1 MTYGSLFSGC
11 GGMDLGLER
20 AGMTCVWQVENDP
33 YAQKVL
39 QKHWPDVRRHDDVR
53 TFPPEG
59 EWGCDLIAGGFP
71 CQDISLAGR
80 GVGIGGERS
89 GLWFEFARILRVLR
103 PRFAIVENSAAL
115 ANRGLWAVLGTLAE
129 LGFDAEWAVL
139 PASAFGA
146 CHIRAR
152 MFIVAHRQ
160 RGRRDGLHER
170 QQTRRLASDPGDG
183 RPDGADRTP
192 AVYSSRDD
200 ADDAGQGSPDG
211 PSETNRRGSTA
222 KESQQC
228 RRGRPGRAINAADP
242 DRPSRAVRE
251 EQIML
256 VQQPAPIGSGWWAAE
271 PDVVRVVHG
280 FPGRVDRIRCLG
292 NAVVPQVAE
301 WIGRRLMEATQTEG
315 V

>member
-1 MTYGSLFSGC
+1 MP
-11 GGMDLGLER
+11 R
-20 AGMTCVWQVENDP
+20 R
-33 YAQKVL
+33 VL
-39 QKHWPDVRRHDDVR
+39 AKALARRPTLHDDVR
-53 TFPPEG
+53 NVPA
-59 EWGCDLIAGGFP
+59 D
-71 CQDISLAGR
+71 GR
-80 GVGIGGERS
+80 RLG
-89 GLWFEFARILRVLR
+89 LR
-103 PRFAIVENSAAL
+103 PHRRRVPLPGHQQRCLERRRHRRRALRPVARVRPDHFAFFDRESSIVENSAAL